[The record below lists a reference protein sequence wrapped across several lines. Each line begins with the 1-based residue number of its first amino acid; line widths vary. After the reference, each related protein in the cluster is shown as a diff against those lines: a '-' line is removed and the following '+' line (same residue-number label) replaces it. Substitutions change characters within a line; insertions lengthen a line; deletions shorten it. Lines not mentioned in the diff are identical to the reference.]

1 MCLRDFVTV
10 CSYHDLSRK
19 LSDSKDYYNAI
30 IISDVSTL
38 WTTIKKDVHLGF
50 KDNYNLLYLLLKSPG
65 IDVLEEL
72 FVWILPTVDICE
84 IVSVTHL

>member
-19 LSDSKDYYNAI
+19 LSDSKDYM
-30 IISDVSTL
+30 SDISTL

-50 KDNYNLLYLLLKSPG
+50 EDNSNLLCLFLKSPG

-72 FVWILPTVDICE
+72 FV
-84 IVSVTHL
+84 

>member
-1 MCLRDFVTV
+1 
-10 CSYHDLSRK
+10 
-19 LSDSKDYYNAI
+19 
-30 IISDVSTL
+30 
-38 WTTIKKDVHLGF
+38 VHLGF
-50 KDNYNLLYLLLKSPG
+50 KDNYNLLCLLLKSPG